1 MPDFQFESFAD
12 FLGMGGYAIYVW
24 PVYIFFILFVV
35 ITVVPPM
42 LGRQKLLRQLKA
54 RMARQDVDAG
64 DDNEGNT

>member
-1 MPDFQFESFAD
+1 MPEFQFDSLAA

-24 PVYIFFILFVV
+24 PVYILFILFFV

-64 DDNEGNT
+64 DDNEGNA